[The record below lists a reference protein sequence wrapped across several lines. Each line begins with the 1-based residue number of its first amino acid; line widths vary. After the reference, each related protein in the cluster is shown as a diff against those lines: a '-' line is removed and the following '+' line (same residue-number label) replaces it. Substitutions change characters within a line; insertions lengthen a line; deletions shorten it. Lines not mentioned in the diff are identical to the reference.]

1 MTEVILNPGETI
13 YVPSSVGHAVLNL
26 DAETLALTE
35 NPMVI
40 TSAIEE
46 LPLFH
51 GNGYISFLQKILLLL
66 SLSRH
71 YRWIPVDWMS
81 HGAGERIWRNL
92 MNRRDLWTPDERK
105 YARAMLEQV
114 REHRESRRKER
125 ASRKQERD

>member
-35 NPMVI
+35 KPMVI

-51 GNGYISFLQKILLLL
+51 GNGYISFL
-66 SLSRH
+66 
-71 YRWIPVDWMS
+71 IPLKNI
-81 HGAGERIWRNL
+81 AFTFIITAL
-92 MNRRDLWTPDERK
+92 
-105 YARAMLEQV
+105 
-114 REHRESRRKER
+114 
-125 ASRKQERD
+125 